1 MLKRLSPLIL
11 VSAFLALV
19 LILTSKYTINTIDH
33 LADMGARISVS
44 HQNNNPLDSTPNY
57 TFPKEALESDIPLPK
72 KVRESFKS
80 TIAITVR
87 FTLNRPS
94 AYFPKT
100 QEFHGSGFITKDGVI
115 SARHIFLITIR
126 ENSYR
131 RMPFILDDNNLP
143 GSIHYNYKFYGTADI
158 NGKPTT
164 FPLELIGMGEPYKS
178 QDFAVFKAVNLPPQ
192 LKPLEF
198 EENVKQE
205 NGDGRFDEDE
215 IYYSSGRVP
224 SFRPY
229 NNDLDPTDKKV
240 QMDFINYTFAGY
252 VSAVLTDMPNNKD
265 ADLKKIYRMSRF
277 INNVEP
283 GYSGGPVF
291 NNNGKVVGMTTYLS
305 PGLNFSHA
313 ISATDLH
320 LFIEKLKKEKRL
332 K

>member
-1 MLKRLSPLIL
+1 MKQLSPFIL
-11 VSAFLALV
+11 LSAFLV
-19 LILTSKYTINTIDH
+19 LFLALTSKYTINTANPFVDTGIQM
-33 LADMGARISVS
+33 AAPYKKNS
-44 HQNNNPLDSTPNY
+44 HPYSPPNY

-80 TIAITVR
+80 TIAITAI

-94 AYFPKT
+94 AYFPAK
-100 QEFHGSGFITKDGVI
+100 QESHGSAFITKDGVI
-115 SARHIFLITIR
+115 SARHTFLIAIK
-126 ENSYR
+126 EHGYR
-131 RMPFILDDNNLP
+131 RMPFILDKDNLP
-143 GSIHYNYKFYGTADI
+143 RSVHYNYKFYGTADI

-178 QDFAVFKAVNLPPQ
+178 QDFAIFKAINLPPQ

-215 IYYSSGRVP
+215 IYYSSGRIP
-224 SFRPY
+224 SFVPH
-229 NNDLDPTDKKV
+229 NNDLSPIGKKI
-240 QMDFINYTFAGY
+240 QMDFVNYTFAGY

-265 ADLKKIYRMSRF
+265 ADLKKIYRIGRF

-291 NNNGKVVGMTTYLS
+291 DKNGKVIGMTVYLS
-305 PGLNFSHA
+305 PGFSFSYA
-313 ISATDLH
+313 ISATDLR
-320 LFIEKLKKEKRL
+320 LFIEKLRKEKRV